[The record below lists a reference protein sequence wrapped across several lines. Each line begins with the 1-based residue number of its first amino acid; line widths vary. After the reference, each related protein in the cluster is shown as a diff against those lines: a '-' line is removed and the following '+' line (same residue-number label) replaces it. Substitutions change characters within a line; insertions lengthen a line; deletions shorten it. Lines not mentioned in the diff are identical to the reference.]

1 MGQRQSRSRD
11 SYMRKIDFMFYHEK
25 EIREAVYR
33 ARMTNGISSGTLKL
47 INTGGISDPTAMQAV
62 SNLTPL
68 KKVVI
73 SDGEIIECPE
83 RWLEVIDKTYRY
95 CATANDCRLEV
106 AKRRYRSEDYRKTC
120 IDLNISDSTRRRLL
134 ELVKMYAALQAVQLN
149 LIYV

>member
-1 MGQRQSRSRD
+1 MSQRQSRSRD
-11 SYMRKIDFMFYHEK
+11 SYMRKIDFIFYREK
-25 EIREAVYR
+25 EIRDAVYR
-33 ARMTNGISSGTLKL
+33 ARLTIGISSGTLKL

-62 SNLTPL
+62 ANLTPL
-68 KKVVI
+68 KSVVI
-73 SDGEIIECPE
+73 NDGEIIEYPE

-95 CATANDCRLEV
+95 CATSNDCRLEV

-120 IDLNISDSTRRRLL
+120 SDLHISDSTRRRLL